1 MGTTNK
7 VYEQLKQLEITA
19 SNKNF
24 KVDFSDTGTFGH
36 SSKRQYAKLTTNS
49 DKLKFLDRQLELN
62 DTFLQGPLTYGGE
75 SKINLEERHE
85 LLLEKT
91 RILDEVTQEKMALDL
106 ASYTEAMQNNKLAYG
121 SPKNNKNEIFGSKEI
136 VSDAGVND
144 QYYNGEVPKMSLVP
158 EIKPVTTDEYIDPH
172 QYNRDNKGQIITDTL
187 PHNQL
192 HSDKTPIYEDWSL
205 GTNAIEEIVAD
216 EALANDTKELA
227 IEAKK
232 LADAKVLE
240 EQVLANEQMTA
251 EHYLKQGSGSYLA
264 GDQGVQFPNLEFK
277 ELASENYTNI
287 KEGSKLFSEGG
298 DLSYYYETD
307 NGESVLIENEADE
320 IEHQVDGV
328 NLTLQQITDNINQE
342 AVEVEGIGTS
352 ITAMSEQGIA
362 EAAELGAA
370 EIAAGAAYV
379 ESAHDKAL
387 RILKEK
393 NEQYEK
399 SVGSGRG
406 TINEQ
411 PGERAAHIAAEQWK
425 KMTAEDKAL
434 LNDQYLGISGQASV
448 NAGQDQDFIDAKN
461 KALIEQKKALQTA
474 TQKSDEKLIET
485 AKRVEE
491 EKAERFAAAQAEAK
505 ANAEK
510 LNAELEQDRL
520 AAASALQR
528 EKDIKQRTSALQRE
542 KDVKERIADI
552 KSQENLKK
560 NAKTTPLG
568 QSVQVG
574 ENQKKASLA
583 KQLREKEIET
593 YQNKL
598 LKDQNQEAADTIG
611 SKMDRDAYF
620 LSQSKDPFAFSTLSY
635 PRNLTNSPQIGH
647 YLLFYV
653 NVQNKTGYEY
663 EGVTPTDGDYSVG
676 DIFEKQI
683 YVTDTAYGEASGA
696 TGDDASIGDTTRPE
710 DKKYKTT
717 YHYDKGADKGDINY
731 QKRQVQRGGTG
742 NTLRWNQTVLSKGR
756 KVLTGMKSVHK
767 TTTRITDSVALYMP
781 SASNNT
787 SVQYQDFE
795 TGMAGFLALGGKGVL
810 DKILNNDYEGAAS
823 KFIGMGGTMLVEML
837 KKVGVEAVSA
847 FTGANGVQQAFDK
860 AFGQTLNPYLEVAF
874 QSMGVRSF
882 SYTFNFTPQNEKESK
897 DVKAIIEL
905 FRFHMLP
912 ELKGAQHR
920 YLTLP
925 STFDIHY
932 MYQANPAVAK
942 ENDFM
947 SKIATCVLTKCDVDY
962 TPDGVR
968 SFDSG
973 APAAQTMTLEFMETE
988 MLTKE
993 KVQQGF

>member
-1 MGTTNK
+1 MADFDLTSLTTDNPDINTYTSVADVMKKNYNNLITVEKAKNSSTTINKYSATFNENKYSATFNEPFIPKSGDNYTKPDKLDGTGYSWSTEQQKEVNESEKNFQTQHIGADKYKADKAAEVAKRTSDQGNSTYLDNNK
-7 VYEQLKQLEITA
+7 TTRDAFGREVETGSGYDLHSGITPEDKSINSVASDPTLNNNAQRAIIADEKLKSDVKDAAKAEFAAKNLKLKNEILASQKVEEGLKQQAL
-19 SNKNF
+19 
-24 KVDFSDTGTFGH
+24 H
-36 SSKRQYAKLTTNS
+36 
-49 DKLKFLDRQLELN
+49 DKLQNDRIDTIANLSDSAAAKKQKAEERAATEAAELAAKQLAVAKREALVKELKVE
-62 DTFLQGPLTYGGE
+62 DEIADFEAQLAKDLKADEKAREIEAYDAEQAAQLARTLRD
-75 SKINLEERHE
+75 SKINLSQDQRNADIKARV
-85 LLLEKT
+85 LKLEK
-91 RILDEVTQEKMALDL
+91 E
-106 ASYTEAMQNNKLAYG
+106 
-121 SPKNNKNEIFGSKEI
+121 
-136 VSDAGVND
+136 
-144 QYYNGEVPKMSLVP
+144 
-158 EIKPVTTDEYIDPH
+158 
-172 QYNRDNKGQIITDTL
+172 
-187 PHNQL
+187 
-192 HSDKTPIYEDWSL
+192 
-205 GTNAIEEIVAD
+205 
-216 EALANDTKELA
+216 KELA
-227 IEAKK
+227 AKIVERDKKWAEINENNDKLLAQQEFMDNLPGKEDIVTPSYQPGVGSNQSQYEIANQRVVEVTKQAEQDAINNTTIKDMTTTVREIEAERAKK
-232 LADAKVLE
+232 DADRRIQQAIDDEQSTNAKKIE
-240 EQVLANEQMTA
+240 EQRIDEAKQV
-251 EHYLKQGSGSYLA
+251 QGSL
-264 GDQGVQFPNLEFK
+264 DDEQL
-277 ELASENYTNI
+277 TN
-287 KEGSKLFSEGG
+287 
-298 DLSYYYETD
+298 
-307 NGESVLIENEADE
+307 
-320 IEHQVDGV
+320 
-328 NLTLQQITDNINQE
+328 
-342 AVEVEGIGTS
+342 
-352 ITAMSEQGIA
+352 
-362 EAAELGAA
+362 
-370 EIAAGAAYV
+370 
-379 ESAHDKAL
+379 
-387 RILKEK
+387 
-393 NEQYEK
+393 
-399 SVGSGRG
+399 
-406 TINEQ
+406 
-411 PGERAAHIAAEQWK
+411 
-425 KMTAEDKAL
+425 
-434 LNDQYLGISGQASV
+434 
-448 NAGQDQDFIDAKN
+448 AKN
-461 KALIEQKKALQTA
+461 KEAADTQRSLDDEQNFN
-474 TQKSDEKLIET
+474 QKGQN
-485 AKRVEE
+485 
-491 EKAERFAAAQAEAK
+491 ER
-505 ANAEK
+505 
-510 LNAELEQDRL
+510 RL
-520 AAASALQR
+520 
-528 EKDIKQRTSALQRE
+528 
-542 KDVKERIADI
+542 ADI
-552 KSQENLKK
+552 KSQENLKT

-568 QSVQVG
+568 QSVQVR

-593 YQNKL
+593 YQNQL

-611 SKMDRDAYF
+611 SKMNRDAYF
-620 LSQSKDPFAFSTLSY
+620 IAQSKDPFAFSTLAY

-676 DIFEKQI
+676 DIVERAQKTFSSKKLA
-683 YVTDTAYGEASGA
+683 DEAA
-696 TGDDASIGDTTRPE
+696 AGDDNIAYRTS
-710 DKKYKTT
+710 Y
-717 YHYDKGADKGDINY
+717 YYDKGADKGDINY

-742 NTLRWNQTVLSKGR
+742 NTLRWNQKVLSKGR

-823 KFIGMGGTMLVEML
+823 KFMGMGGTMLVEML

-882 SYTFNFTPQNEKESK
+882 SYTFNFTPKNEEESK